1 MKISNY
7 FLIAVG
13 GAVSGAASGFA
24 WRAIDSAGQPEIPT
38 PVQTVQE
45 VDALPSFSYPDLEG
59 QLRSSEE
66 FAHKV
71 VVLNFW
77 ATWCAPCI
85 EEMPSFERLAAQ
97 LENEPFALVT
107 VNFGEKPSRITPFLE
122 KIDVDV
128 PVLLDTKMKV
138 SKAWVK
144 RGLPTTFIIDGEQNI
159 RYQVLGEIEWDAPEV
174 IAKIRDLYPAQ

>member
-1 MKISNY
+1 MRARY
-7 FLIAVG
+7 FLAATLVLFVATATAANLDKVKPWTG
-13 GAVSGAASGFA
+13 GEPPPLAL
-24 WRAIDSAGQPEIPT
+24 DDLDGQPRELA
-38 PVQTVQE
+38 
-45 VDALPSFSYPDLEG
+45 DYRG
-59 QLRSSEE
+59 
-66 FAHKV
+66 KV